1 MLKRNLPLVIV
12 FVTAM
17 LLVVAFFIPHR
28 PFGDLESR
36 FLNWYTIVSGFTF
49 LLGLDSLTRHHL
61 TRVFRRTG
69 DWGYSLVLVLSLF
82 ATMGL
87 GFYSWFKFQSP
98 FALRAPFMWLYTY
111 MIIPLQATMFASLAF
126 FIVSAAY
133 RAFRVRN
140 FAATLLL
147 IAACLVMLGNV
158 PLEAELRPSA
168 GLVVAGHVFD
178 DVDALLHAGQPQL
191 VDARPARVHHHQQQP
206 LILVG
211 KLGQLLQM
219 GDVVNEQ
226 LVLKLDVRTEDLEE
240 TSTAA
245 RKERQPAER
254 AVDLTAHLI

>member
-12 FVTAM
+12 FATA
-17 LLVVAFFIPHR
+17 LLLIVAFFIPHR

-36 FLNWYTIVSGFTF
+36 FLNWYAIVSGFTF

-61 TRVFRRTG
+61 TRVFRRTEG
-69 DWGYSLVLVLSLF
+69 WPYSLVLVLSLV
-82 ATMGL
+82 ATMVL
-87 GFYSWFKFQSP
+87 GFYSWIRFASP

-158 PLEAELRPSA
+158 PMGSSIWR
-168 GLVVAGHVFD
+168 GIG
-178 DVDALLHAGQPQL
+178 QL
-191 VDARPARVHHHQQQP
+191 VH
-206 LILVG
+206 LVIPG
-211 KLGQLLQM
+211 VDMAKFAGVELFA
-219 GDVVNEQ
+219 VVKDW
-226 LVLKLDVRTEDLEE
+226 LM
-240 TSTAA
+240 SIATAA
-245 RKERQPAER
+245 AVRGIGIGLALGGIAMSLRIILGIER
-254 AVDLTAHLI
+254 TYMS